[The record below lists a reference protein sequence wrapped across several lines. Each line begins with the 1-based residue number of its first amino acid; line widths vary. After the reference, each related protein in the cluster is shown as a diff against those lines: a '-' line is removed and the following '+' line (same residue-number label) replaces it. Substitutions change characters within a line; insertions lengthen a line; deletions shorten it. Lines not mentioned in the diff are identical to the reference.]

1 MDSRRMKEEQES
13 FDGDGHATSSIRKR
27 ERKRFGDNDGRKD
40 VREGKGYRDVDD
52 YGIATMTSVMDA
64 RR

>member
-1 MDSRRMKEEQES
+1 M
-13 FDGDGHATSSIRKR
+13 GR

-40 VREGKGYRDVDD
+40 VREGKGYGVVDD